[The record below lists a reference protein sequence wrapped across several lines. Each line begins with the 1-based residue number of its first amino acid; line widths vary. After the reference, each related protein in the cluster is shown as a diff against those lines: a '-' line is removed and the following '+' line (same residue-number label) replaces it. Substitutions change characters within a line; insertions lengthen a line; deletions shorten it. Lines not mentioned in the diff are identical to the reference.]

1 MDAAPLSP
9 QPAPT
14 ARRPTRLVVAD
25 DLRRSRLTV
34 FFRLL
39 LALPHI
45 VWLVLWSLAA
55 WTVAFPAWLVA
66 LFDGRLPRV
75 FHDFLAAYVRYTVHV
90 TAYLTLAANRFP
102 GFRGRPGYD
111 VDVEIDPPAQQGRW
125 SVAFRL
131 LLAIPAT
138 LLAGALVTGG
148 SAGSNGSLAV
158 TVALLAWFAALVT
171 GRMPRGFRDLLAYSI
186 GYLGQTGAYLLLLT
200 DRYPTADPAV
210 VGPAGELPTHAVRL
224 ELADPLA
231 RSRLTVF
238 FRLLLALPHIFW
250 LLLWSLL
257 VLVLL
262 PFAWVIALVIGR
274 LPRPLQRLFSAWVR
288 YAAHVTAFLYL
299 VGGPF
304 PGFSGA
310 AYPVS
315 IVVEPAT
322 RQRRLG
328 ILVRG
333 VLAVPAMLVSGAYGS
348 VMLVV
353 AFLGWFAALV
363 TGRMPEGLRNIG
375 AVAIR
380 YSAQT
385 SAYLTLVTDRY
396 PYAAPTVPTPA
407 ADEAAA

>member
-158 TVALLAWFAALVT
+158 TVAL
-171 GRMPRGFRDLLAYSI
+171 P
-186 GYLGQTGAYLLLLT
+186 
-200 DRYPTADPAV
+200 
-210 VGPAGELPTHAVRL
+210 
-224 ELADPLA
+224 
-231 RSRLTVF
+231 
-238 FRLLLALPHIFW
+238 
-250 LLLWSLL
+250 
-257 VLVLL
+257 
-262 PFAWVIALVIGR
+262 
-274 LPRPLQRLFSAWVR
+274 
-288 YAAHVTAFLYL
+288 
-299 VGGPF
+299 
-304 PGFSGA
+304 
-310 AYPVS
+310 
-315 IVVEPAT
+315 
-322 RQRRLG
+322 
-328 ILVRG
+328 
-333 VLAVPAMLVSGAYGS
+333 
-348 VMLVV
+348 
-353 AFLGWFAALV
+353 
-363 TGRMPEGLRNIG
+363 
-375 AVAIR
+375 
-380 YSAQT
+380 
-385 SAYLTLVTDRY
+385 
-396 PYAAPTVPTPA
+396 
-407 ADEAAA
+407 